1 MSKVCSNWWCRTR
14 PTSAPLSD
22 AALVDAA
29 GALARGEN
37 ALCARK
43 LAVMAELFARRTGLP
58 GDARDQWWL
67 DPQAAV
73 AAELAAAVNV
83 SHGLAVHQTH
93 RGVALRDRLPRVA
106 QLFEAGVVSDLVVR
120 TIVWRT
126 YLITDAAAM
135 AAVDA
140 ALAAR
145 ITRWG
150 AWSAKK
156 TETAIDALVDAHD
169 PAALRRCREAAA
181 TPQRA
186 VRVARRRGRHDHH
199 LCPVERPGRGAD
211 RTIGRAVRAR
221 GV

>member
-1 MSKVCSNWWCRTR
+1 MFELVVPDT
-14 PTSAPLSD
+14 ADLGALSD

-106 QLFEAGVVSDLVVR
+106 QLFAAGVVSDLVG
-120 TIVWRT
+120 
-126 YLITDAAAM
+126 APSCG
-135 AAVDA
+135 
-140 ALAAR
+140 AR
-145 ITRWG
+145 I
-150 AWSAKK
+150 
-156 TETAIDALVDAHD
+156 
-169 PAALRRCREAAA
+169 
-181 TPQRA
+181 
-186 VRVARRRGRHDHH
+186 DH
-199 LCPVERPGRGAD
+199 R
-211 RTIGRAVRAR
+211 
-221 GV
+221 